1 MRDVSVFEKK
11 QVMGAFVF
19 LSETKAQGLDPP
31 AVASQGCLYN
41 GGVDNIGIPKNVCHV
56 EISCWNYVYVSF
68 TSESP
73 KTKYLHSCSQK
84 YRP

>member
-19 LSETKAQGLDPP
+19 LSETKAEGLDPP

-41 GGVDNIGIPKNVCHV
+41 GGVGVADFLVRTILGYPKMCVMWRFPAGIM
-56 EISCWNYVYVSF
+56 YM
-68 TSESP
+68 
-73 KTKYLHSCSQK
+73 
-84 YRP
+84 

>member
-19 LSETKAQGLDPP
+19 SGETLAQGLDSP

-41 GGVDNIGIPKNVCHV
+41 AGVVVADFLVRTILGCPKMCIMWRFPAGIM
-56 EISCWNYVYVSF
+56 YM
-68 TSESP
+68 
-73 KTKYLHSCSQK
+73 
-84 YRP
+84 